1 MLNSS
6 ATLAFL
12 MNALISR
19 IGLSA
24 SLLVSIALTSSSGW
38 SQDASVLTALNTPL
52 KEVSEKN
59 KSAKTIVGAFLKLTP
74 PPIEFGDGFSQETIW
89 PKMERW
95 DEVSRWAKANG
106 AMGEALISA
115 QFASV
120 FGLPYGAAGVDP
132 GWVKAGIVISIAQS
146 ADVGR
151 VQYGY
156 FKAIEAIGAYAT
168 AEMYRRGE
176 AGQFQEAFAV
186 GLAYARLLRQ
196 LCEQSMLEEKLF
208 ALENL
213 SQSLSVQRDFM
224 WTYLDKIPVAVLQ
237 GVALKEYTFLKPS
250 DNEKLRRLQLPEGDR
265 ILAEAVLRKAL
276 TPEAGGTTLDP
287 ERFAD
292 VVGAQESQEGAL
304 QKFNTQEMW
313 RRISAVHGSLE
324 ASNDKLADV
333 YDDWWRRWR
342 VRPFTTLH
350 QMATELSRT
359 NPIKYA
365 AVVSMVRDLEKAFV
379 WRNVVIAEVNGTIM
393 SAGLCGYYG
402 EFKQT
407 WPKDRERAYAVFFQ
421 KKFDFDPYD
430 KKYGRLQFKQLRERQ
445 AIETPL
451 GRVWATGCLVWALG
465 GNHEDDDGAQH
476 SNDAL
481 VGDLVIWPPIR
492 ALAREQGLLK

>member
-1 MLNSS
+1 M
-6 ATLAFL
+6 
-12 MNALISR
+12 
-19 IGLSA
+19 
-24 SLLVSIALTSSSGW
+24 
-38 SQDASVLTALNTPL
+38 D
-52 KEVSEKN
+52 
-59 KSAKTIVGAFLKLTP
+59 
-74 PPIEFGDGFSQETIW
+74 
-89 PKMERW
+89 RW
-95 DEVSRWAKANG
+95 AEVSRWAKANG
-106 AMGEALISA
+106 AMGEALIAA

-120 FGLPYGAAGVDP
+120 FGLPYGTSGVDSK
-132 GWVKAGIVISIAQS
+132 WVKAGIVISIAQG

-176 AGQFQEAFAV
+176 AGEFQEAFSV
-186 GLAYARLLRQ
+186 GIAYARLLRQ
-196 LCEQSMLEEKLF
+196 LCEQTMLEEKLF

-213 SQSLSVQRDFM
+213 AENLSIHRDFM
-224 WTYLDKIPVAVLQ
+224 WSYLDKIPVGVLQ
-237 GVALKEYTFLKPS
+237 NAALKEYTFLKPS

-265 ILAEAVLRKAL
+265 VIAETVLRNAL
-276 TPEAGGTTLDP
+276 TPESGETGLDP
-287 ERFAD
+287 EKFAS

-304 QKFNTQEMW
+304 QRFNTQEMW

-365 AVVSMVRDLEKAFV
+365 AVVAMVRDLEKAFV

-402 EFKQT
+402 EFKHT
-407 WPKDRERAYAVFFQ
+407 WPKDKERAYAVFFQ

-430 KKYGRLQFKQLRERQ
+430 KKYGRLQFKPLRDRQ

-465 GNHEDDDGAQH
+465 GNHEDDGGAQH
-476 SNDAL
+476 STDAL
-481 VGDLVIWPPIR
+481 VGDLVLWPPIR
-492 ALAREQGLLK
+492 ALAREEGLLK

>member
-1 MLNSS
+1 
-6 ATLAFL
+6 
-12 MNALISR
+12 MNELLSR
-19 IGLSA
+19 IGFPILLLA
-24 SLLVSIALTSSSGW
+24 STAVTSTSGW
-38 SQDASVLTALNTPL
+38 SQDAAVLSALNKPL
-52 KEVSEKN
+52 KDVSEKN
-59 KSAKTIVGAFLKLTP
+59 KSPTAIVTAYLKLTP
-74 PPIEFGDGFSQETIW
+74 PPIEFGDGFNQASVW

-95 DEVSRWAKANG
+95 AEVSRWAKAN
-106 AMGEALISA
+106 APMGEALVAA
-115 QFASV
+115 QFSSI
-120 FGLPYGAAGVDP
+120 FGLPYGTAGVDP
-132 GWVKAGIVISIAQS
+132 AWVKAGVSISMAQS
-146 ADVGR
+146 AELGR

-156 FKAIEAIGAYAT
+156 FTAVRAIGAYAT

-176 AGQFQEAFAV
+176 AGEFQEAFAV
-186 GLAYARLLRQ
+186 GIAYSRLLRQ

-213 SQSLSVQRDFM
+213 AESLSVQRDFI
-224 WTYLDKIPVAVLQ
+224 WSFLDKIPVAVLQ
-237 GVALKEYTFLKPS
+237 NVALKEYSFLKPS
-250 DNEKLRRLQLPEGDR
+250 DNEKLRRLQMPEGDR
-265 ILAEAVLRKAL
+265 IVAEAVLRKAL
-276 TPEAGGTTLDP
+276 TLNAGDTALDP
-287 ERFAD
+287 EKFAG
-292 VVGAQESQEGAL
+292 VVGSQASEEGAL
-304 QKFNTQEMW
+304 QRFNTQEMW

-393 SAGLCGYYG
+393 AAGLAGYYG

-407 WPKDRERAYAVFFQ
+407 WPKERERAYAVFFQ

-430 KKYGRLQFKQLRERQ
+430 KKYGRLQFKQLRDRQ

-465 GNHEDDDGAQH
+465 GNHEDDDGSQH
-476 SNDAL
+476 STDGI

-492 ALAREQGLLK
+492 ALAREQGLMK